1 MSFIHTILG
10 ISAFPSD
17 LKNLSLKY
25 CSLQVVVSGIY
36 LSYAWISL
44 YYLSILDSFIAFGII
59 LSIGMFCGAI
69 LDLPLGILT
78 DRLGQRLAFCGA
90 LSCLFVYYLGLIFAV
105 KPIEL
110 LFLEIIVGIYSA
122 LLSGSFNVWFMN
134 TWELFSSKGNELSFR
149 SVMGS
154 VNFVKTIVAALAAF
168 LGGCL
173 LHLNQVKPQTIF
185 LIQAMIAVIGVF
197 LGLKFISSPPSMKR
211 RILRKEE
218 KINSISQI
226 YSHNTSGINR
236 KIQYIKEK
244 YIYVAPFFVGFSLL
258 AFTSVSFS
266 TVVFS
271 SLLYDISSPIQ
282 IFNQD
287 NYNIQFATISIILV
301 SITRAISEIVF
312 AFASRLSGKISSFI
326 NSPYKGLLI
335 FYTLNYPV
343 GWIAYLCIVGINFS
357 PFLKLILVI
366 FIFFLRIILIG
377 LTTGLYWQVYL
388 NITSSETRSSQ
399 ESLFNTI
406 NLFLSII
413 GYGLLG
419 ATLEFFSFTGALIF
433 LLVISCL
440 GILILILVN
449 EPQKNS
455 GASQKLVL

>member
-10 ISAFPSD
+10 TSAFPSD
-17 LKNLSLKY
+17 LQSLSLKY

-59 LSIGMFCGAI
+59 LSIGMLCGAI

-78 DRLGQRLAFCGA
+78 DRFGQKIAFCGA
-90 LSCLFVYYLGLIFAV
+90 LSCLFVYYFGLIFAS

-122 LLSGSFNVWFMN
+122 LLSGSFNAWFMN
-134 TWELFSSKGNELSFR
+134 TWEFISSKSNEKSFR
-149 SVMGS
+149 CVMGS
-154 VNFVKTIVAALAAF
+154 INFVKTIVAAMAASI
-168 LGGCL
+168 GGFL
-173 LHLNQVKPQTIF
+173 LHINQIQPNTIF
-185 LIQAMIAVIGVF
+185 LIQAVIAVIGVF
-197 LGLKFISSPPSMKR
+197 LGLKFITSPSSIKR
-211 RILRKEE
+211 KISRKGEKVNFSFQTNNHDASRI
-218 KINSISQI
+218 
-226 YSHNTSGINR
+226 TR
-236 KIQYIKEK
+236 KIQHIKEK
-244 YIYVAPFFVGFSLL
+244 YIYVTPFFLSFSLL

-282 IFNQD
+282 IFSQN
-287 NYNIQFATISIILV
+287 NYKIQFATISIILI
-301 SITRAISEIVF
+301 SMTQSISEIIF
-312 AFASRLSGKISSFI
+312 AVASRLSGKLTSSI
-326 NSPYKGLLI
+326 NSSYKGLLI

-343 GWIAYLCIVGINFS
+343 SWIVYLCIICINFS
-357 PFLKLILVI
+357 PYIKLNLVVLT
-366 FIFFLRIILIG
+366 FFLRIILIG
-377 LTTGLYWQVYL
+377 LTTGLYWQLYL

-419 ATLEFFSFTGALIF
+419 VILEFFSFAGALIF
-433 LLVISCL
+433 LLATSCL

-449 EPQKNS
+449 DPRMNS
-455 GASQKLVL
+455 GAS